1 MEMKPWTGILTA
13 MLLVLASA
21 MAFQGRAQDTSCM
34 NRLIPC
40 LNYLNGTRDPPSS
53 CCNPLKSVI
62 DSNPDCLCALIS
74 RDGSD
79 RAEQAGIDVSQAQLL
94 PGRCGEHVNP
104 LSCLAAANNAR
115 NFLFFL
121 ASDPALAL
129 HLFHSATD
137 FAYEYRIASHVWNSA
152 DSASVLTAATL
163 ETTHRRSFLHHVCK
177 LSDLNRPLN
186 LKLPGLSAF

>member
-1 MEMKPWTGILTA
+1 MEMKPWTGTLTA

-21 MAFQGRAQDTSCM
+21 MAFQARAQDTSCM

-40 LNYLNGTRDPPSS
+40 LNYLNGTRDPPPS

-115 NFLFFL
+115 SLSISSAL
-121 ASDPALAL
+121 QLISLTSTASLLMSGVL
-129 HLFHSATD
+129 HFYGFCIH
-137 FAYEYRIASHVWNSA
+137 
-152 DSASVLTAATL
+152 
-163 ETTHRRSFLHHVCK
+163 
-177 LSDLNRPLN
+177 
-186 LKLPGLSAF
+186 

>member
-1 MEMKPWTGILTA
+1 MEMKPWTGTLTA
-13 MLLVLASA
+13 LLLVLASA

-40 LNYLNGTRDPPSS
+40 LNYLNGTRDPPPS

-121 ASDPALAL
+121 ASDPALL
-129 HLFHSATD
+129 CLNFFLLEFKS
-137 FAYEYRIASHVWNSA
+137 
-152 DSASVLTAATL
+152 DSI
-163 ETTHRRSFLHHVCK
+163 
-177 LSDLNRPLN
+177 SDLKLQARSPSLPLCN
-186 LKLPGLSAF
+186 